1 MSGEGPLVVKVDVE
15 YCGAWGYGSRYDEL
29 RYEILNAYPSA
40 LVSGKVGRSSSFE
53 VVLNGTLIFS
63 KLECQGFP
71 FAKDVIAEIKK
82 LEGGH
87 QVEKIDNS
95 QAPGC
100 AILWSG
106 SGAEVCFLSL
116 NSNWISFIAIMKTN
130 SSTDDSAELRRM
142 R

>member
-1 MSGEGPLVVKVDVE
+1 MSGEGPLEIKVDVE

-29 RYEILNAYPSA
+29 RNEILNAFPSA

-71 FAKDVIAEIKK
+71 FAKDVIAEMKK
-82 LEGGH
+82 LEGGV

-95 QAPGC
+95 QAPVGC
-100 AILWSG
+100 SIL
-106 SGAEVCFLSL
+106 
-116 NSNWISFIAIMKTN
+116 
-130 SSTDDSAELRRM
+130 
-142 R
+142 

>member
-1 MSGEGPLVVKVDVE
+1 
-15 YCGAWGYGSRYDEL
+15 
-29 RYEILNAYPSA
+29 
-40 LVSGKVGRSSSFE
+40 

-100 AILWSG
+100 VIL
-106 SGAEVCFLSL
+106 
-116 NSNWISFIAIMKTN
+116 
-130 SSTDDSAELRRM
+130 
-142 R
+142 